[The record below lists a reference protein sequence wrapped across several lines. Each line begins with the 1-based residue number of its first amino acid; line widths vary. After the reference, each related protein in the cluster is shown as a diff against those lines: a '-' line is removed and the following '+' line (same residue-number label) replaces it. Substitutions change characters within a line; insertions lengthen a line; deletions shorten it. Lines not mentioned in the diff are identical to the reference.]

1 MGRGTNLRFV
11 LTVRVFKTDHSSIYG
26 MKSIGI
32 ALKGS
37 SRDKESRRRTE
48 NTKSKDVFFCIERAE
63 L

>member
-48 NTKSKDVFFCIERAE
+48 NTKH
-63 L
+63 